1 MKHDLLQGALL
12 RLQGSILETFEAIK
26 DEYAAPAAE
35 GTVDRI
41 ATLAARLA
49 NLEGGLITLQ
59 QYSQRIVETAKA
71 EAMETSLAAARM
83 AIAEAKSASEG
94 ESTVV
99 TEENSKTM
107 KKVRTVQKQQKQQ
120 RKPRKTKKSTKE

>member
-1 MKHDLLQGALL
+1 MKQDLLQGALL

-26 DEYAAPAAE
+26 DEYASPANE

-41 ATLAARLA
+41 ASLAARLA
-49 NLEGGLITLQ
+49 NLEGALITLQ

-94 ESTVV
+94 ESAVI

-107 KKVRTVQKQQKQQ
+107 KKVRAVQKEQK
-120 RKPRKTKKSTKE
+120 KPKKAKKKDTKE

>member
-1 MKHDLLQGALL
+1 MKQDLLQGALL
-12 RLQGSILETFEAIK
+12 RLQGSILETFEALK
-26 DEYAAPAAE
+26 DEYASPADE

-49 NLEGGLITLQ
+49 NLEGALITLQ

-83 AIAEAKSASEG
+83 ALAEVKSAQEG
-94 ESTVV
+94 PSTAV
-99 TEENSKTM
+99 TEDNSKTM
-107 KKVRTVQKQQKQQ
+107 KKVRTVQKQQK
-120 RKPRKTKKSTKE
+120 KPKRAKKDTEE

>member
-1 MKHDLLQGALL
+1 MKQDLLQGALL

-26 DEYAAPAAE
+26 DEYASPANE

-41 ATLAARLA
+41 ASLAARLA
-49 NLEGGLITLQ
+49 NLEGALITLQ

-94 ESTVV
+94 ESAVI

-107 KKVRTVQKQQKQQ
+107 KKVRAVQKEQK
-120 RKPRKTKKSTKE
+120 KPKKAKKDTKE

>member
-1 MKHDLLQGALL
+1 MKQDLLQGALL
-12 RLQGSILETFEAIK
+12 RLQGSILETFEALK
-26 DEYAAPAAE
+26 DEYASPANE

-41 ATLAARLA
+41 ASLAARLA
-49 NLEGGLITLQ
+49 NLEGALITLQ

-94 ESTVV
+94 ESAVI

-107 KKVRTVQKQQKQQ
+107 KKVRAVQKEQK
-120 RKPRKTKKSTKE
+120 KPKKAKKKDTKE

>member
-1 MKHDLLQGALL
+1 MKPDLLQAALM
-12 RLQGSILETFEAIK
+12 RLQGSIVETFEAIK
-26 DEYAAPAAE
+26 DEYAAPATK

-41 ATLAARLA
+41 ASLAARLA
-49 NLEGGLITLQ
+49 NLEGAQITLQ

-71 EAMETSLAAARM
+71 EAMETSLASARM

-94 ESTVV
+94 PSAVI

-107 KKVRTVQKQQKQQ
+107 KKVMAVQKQQK
-120 RKPRKTKKSTKE
+120 KPKKGIKE